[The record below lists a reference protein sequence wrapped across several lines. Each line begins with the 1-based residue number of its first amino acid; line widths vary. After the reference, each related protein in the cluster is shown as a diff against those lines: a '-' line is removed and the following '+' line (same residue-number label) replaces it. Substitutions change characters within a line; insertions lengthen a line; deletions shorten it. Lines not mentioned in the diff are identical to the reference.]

1 MSTRDE
7 ATISTRDKAAIST
20 EDKATKTAKK
30 RWNRTSRRYDRLM
43 AVMNRLLRLKEWREL
58 LWGTV
63 EGTNILEI
71 GVGTGNSFDYYPAD
85 AEITAVDFSE
95 GMLERAKDRA
105 SRQKVKVRLLQM
117 DAQNLDFADNTFDTV
132 VAALVFCSLTDQ
144 VRGIMEVERVCKPGG
159 KVTILEHDFSTNRI
173 MGLIMKLVNPVIVRM
188 IGSNFNR
195 RPVDN
200 VTKSNLTIEKVTNFR
215 FRAGIVNFK
224 LIEARKKT

>member
-7 ATISTRDKAAIST
+7 ATISTRDKAIIST

-117 DAQNLDFADNTFDTV
+117 DAQKLDFADNTFDTV

-159 KVTILEHDFSTNRI
+159 KVAILEHDFGTNRI
-173 MGLIMKLVNPVIVRM
+173 MGWIMKLANPVIVRM

-200 VTKSNLTIEKVTNFR
+200 VAKSNLTIEKVTNFR